1 LLNHYSKEYN
11 LHLLFNQGFM
21 DAMVFGEEMYLCD
34 IISGEPVVEKVNP
47 MKIRVFKSGYSS
59 KVEDADLIVLEDFW
73 SPGKIID
80 TYYDVLNKADLKYI
94 ENIETYN

>member
-1 LLNHYSKEYN
+1 LIWRDGTSFPFVPVLNG
-11 LHLLFNQGFM
+11 L
-21 DAMVFGEEMYLCD
+21 
-34 IISGEPVVEKVNP
+34 EKVNP